1 MITLIIITTIILVVV
16 IIIIIVV
23 VVVVVVAATLVIVIK
38 IGSAPALA
46 APALRGALG
55 HLWPHRRREG
65 GLAWFGIITHSMH
78 YHYYYYYY

>member
-1 MITLIIITTIILVVV
+1 MVVIMITLIIITTIILVVV
-16 IIIIIVV
+16 IIII
-23 VVVVVVAATLVIVIK
+23 VVVVAATLVIVIK